1 MDKTLY
7 DELRKI
13 TPEETRILQGSTT
26 IEKSLYMS
34 GDKNS
39 KMAVIEAD
47 KLLEAGKLI
56 QVRKHTRFIHFPIP
70 LVPRSPALHRFRH
83 IVFTLN

>member
-47 KLLEAGKLI
+47 KLL
-56 QVRKHTRFIHFPIP
+56 
-70 LVPRSPALHRFRH
+70 
-83 IVFTLN
+83 

>member
-34 GDKNS
+34 GDKKS

-47 KLLEAGKLI
+47 KLLEAGKYMDKL
-56 QVRKHTRFIHFPIP
+56 KGHLTNPKDF
-70 LVPRSPALHRFRH
+70 SKKY
-83 IVFTLN
+83 